1 MSYLVLHVRPYDFTT
16 EDGKQLRGAS
26 VTYLDLQN
34 PPEGGEVGHAPLTMS
49 VGEELV
55 SNFREAPAFYDL
67 DFRHRRGKGGKPQ
80 LVLAGA
86 ELKRGVSLGKSET
99 RNPV

>member
-16 EDGKQLRGAS
+16 DDGKQLRGAS
-26 VTYLDLQN
+26 VTYLDLSS
-34 PPEGGEVGHAPLTMS
+34 PTERGEVGHAPLTMS

-55 SNFREAPAFYDL
+55 SSFNQAPALYDL
-67 DFRHRRGKGGKPQ
+67 DFRHRRGKGGKPV

-86 ELKRGVSLGKSET
+86 NLRKPVRLGDSEIQT
-99 RNPV
+99 KV

>member
-16 EDGKQLRGAS
+16 NDGKQLRGAS
-26 VTYLDLQN
+26 VTYLDLSS
-34 PPEGGEVGHAPLTMS
+34 PTERGEVGHAPLTMS

-55 SNFREAPAFYDL
+55 SSFTQAPALYDL
-67 DFRHRRGKGGKPQ
+67 DFRHRRGKGGKPV

-86 ELKRGVSLGKSET
+86 KAIRPVNLGQSENQKT
-99 RNPV
+99 V